1 MSYTSN
7 MATSETSD
15 DRAELV
21 RRHQSTKR
29 VVLILLGTTILLS
42 VLAFIGRRFLV
53 PKPDPFVDGAWKI
66 TIMILGLGSIAFR
79 RTMFSTM
86 RLQDIGGVRGAKG
99 LLDTLAGTT
108 LKVAFIG
115 AAIALSG
122 FVATLLTGNDRYTYA
137 AGLIAVVVLLYCLPT
152 RSSWERTL
160 YRFAPYST
168 PLNPPEPPK
177 EWGTPPAA

>member
-1 MSYTSN
+1 MDT
-7 MATSETSD
+7 TETSD
-15 DRAELV
+15 IRAELV
-21 RRHQSTKR
+21 RRHQSTLR

-53 PKPDPFVDGAWKI
+53 PRPDPMVDGAWKI
-66 TIMILGLGSIAFR
+66 TIVILGLGSIAFR
-79 RTMFSTM
+79 RTKFSTM
-86 RLQDIGGVRGAKG
+86 RLRDVGGVSGAKG

-122 FVATLLTGNDRYTYA
+122 FIATLITGNDRYTYG

-152 RSSWERTL
+152 RSSWERTT
-160 YRFAPYST
+160 YQFAPYST
-168 PLNPPEPPK
+168 PLGPPEPPK
-177 EWGTPPAA
+177 WGNTPPT

>member
-1 MSYTSN
+1 MDTTKN
-7 MATSETSD
+7 SD

-29 VVLILLGTTILLS
+29 VVLALLGTTILLS

-53 PKPDPFVDGAWKI
+53 PKPDPFVDGVWKI
-66 TIMILGLGSIAFR
+66 TILILGLGSIAFR

-99 LLDTLAGTT
+99 LLNTLAGTT

-115 AAIALSG
+115 DAIALSG
-122 FVATLLTGNDRYTYA
+122 FVAMLLTGNDRYTYA

-160 YRFAPYST
+160 YRYAPYST

-177 EWGTPPAA
+177 EWGAPPAA

>member
-15 DRAELV
+15 DRADLV
-21 RRHQSTKR
+21 HRHQSTKR

-42 VLAFIGRRFLV
+42 ALAFIGHRFLV
-53 PKPDPFVDGAWKI
+53 PRIDPVVDAAWKI
-66 TIMILGLGSIAFR
+66 TIVILGLGSIAFR

-86 RLQDIGGVRGAKG
+86 RLQDVGGVKGAKG

-115 AAIALSG
+115 AVIALSG
-122 FVATLLTGNDRYTYA
+122 FAATLLTGNDRYTYG

-160 YRFAPYST
+160 DRFAPYST
-168 PLNPPEPPK
+168 PLNPPQPPK